1 MVSSEPAGERAART
15 VDPSGST
22 PLRPAA
28 DGRVADQRALQR
40 RALSVSAEPDW
51 FPFLRRAYLFKGLTD
66 DEVRLVGAS
75 CSEEEKESGE
85 VIFVEGSTADRFYIV
100 IEGRVEVWKNYYDP
114 KPDLL
119 AVHGSGRFF
128 GEMALIDE
136 LPRSATVVAKERTR
150 LLSLYR
156 DDFRRLIRERSSIAL
171 SVMTGISYMVRNSNE
186 AYVDDLRKR
195 NAELE
200 RAYAQLKKAHVERL
214 RSERLST
221 LGKFSSLILHDIRNP
236 LSVLKGQLQ
245 LMQMRLGDSEKL
257 AGHIGASL
265 VEVNRLERLAGEF
278 LDYSRGEVRLDMAVT
293 SAPELFAKVE
303 AEIGDRLAASRIT
316 LVKDVRYSEP
326 VILDA
331 ERVARALLN
340 LADNARKAMTRSG
353 GTLTLKSYRDGGN
366 LVLEAADTGEGMG
379 SDVLAHVFEP
389 FYSASGQGGTGLGM
403 LIVKNIVEAHGGA
416 VRLGS
421 KPGVGTRVL
430 LSFPLR
436 S

>member
-1 MVSSEPAGERAART
+1 MVSRPESDVKRAEAPASA
-15 VDPSGST
+15 P
-22 PLRPAA
+22 
-28 DGRVADQRALQR
+28 VAESRGASRALPR
-40 RALSVSAEPDW
+40 RALSISEARGW
-51 FPFLRRAYLFKGLTD
+51 FPFLRRASLFKGLTD
-66 DEVRLVGAS
+66 EEIGLVAAS
-75 CSEEEKESGE
+75 CAEEERGSGD

-100 IEGRVEVWKNYYDP
+100 MDGRVEVWKNYYDP

-136 LPRSATVVAKERTR
+136 LPRSATVVAKEKAR
-150 LLSLYR
+150 LLYLSR
-156 DDFRRLIRERSSIAL
+156 EDFRRLIRERSSIAL

-200 RAYAQLKKAHVERL
+200 RAYAQLKSAHAERL

-236 LSVLKGQLQ
+236 LSILKGQLQ
-245 LMQMRLGDSEKL
+245 LMRMRLGESDKL
-257 AGHIGASL
+257 ERHIAASFA
-265 VEVNRLERLAGEF
+265 EVTRLERLASEF

-293 SAPELFAKVE
+293 RPSELFAKVE
-303 AEIGDRLAASRIT
+303 EAAAERLKNSGIT
-316 LVKDVRYSEP
+316 IERALRYDEP

-331 ERVARALLN
+331 ERVFRALLN
-340 LADNARKAMTRSG
+340 VADNARKAMSHSG
-353 GTLTLKSYRDGGN
+353 GALALKSFRDGDK
-366 LVLEAADTGEGMG
+366 LILETADSGEGM
-379 SDVLAHVFEP
+379 SPEVLAHVFEP
-389 FYSASGQGGTGLGM
+389 FYSASSKGGTGLGM
-403 LIVKNIVEAHGGA
+403 LIVKNIVEAHGGS
-416 VRLGS
+416 VRIGS

-430 LSFPLR
+430 LSFPLH

>member
-1 MVSSEPAGERAART
+1 MVRGNQAGAERGGNAPRAALARDTERAL
-15 VDPSGST
+15 P
-22 PLRPAA
+22 
-28 DGRVADQRALQR
+28 R
-40 RALSVSAEPDW
+40 RALSISEELDW
-51 FPFLRRAYLFKGLTD
+51 FPSLRRAPLFKRLS
-66 DEVRLVGAS
+66 DEDIRLVAE
-75 CSEEEKESGE
+75 CCEEEERDPGD

-136 LPRSATVVAKERTR
+136 LPRSATVVAKERSS

-156 DDFRRLIRERSSIAL
+156 DDFRRLIQERSSIAL
-171 SVMTGISYMVRNSNE
+171 SVMTGISYMVRSSNE
-186 AYVDDLRKR
+186 TYVDDLRKR
-195 NAELE
+195 NTELE
-200 RAYAQLKKAHVERL
+200 RANAKLKSAHAERL

-236 LSVLKGQLQ
+236 LSILKGQLQ
-245 LMQMRLGDSEKL
+245 LMQMRLDDPAKL
-257 AGHIGASL
+257 GGHIAASL
-265 VEVNRLERLAGEF
+265 AEVNRLERLAGEF

-293 SAPELFAKVE
+293 RPSELFAKVE
-303 AEIGDRLAASRIT
+303 ESIGDRLKASGVR
-316 LVKDVRYSEP
+316 LDKDLRYDEP

-331 ERVARALLN
+331 ERVFRALLN
-340 LADNARKAMTRSG
+340 VSDNARKAMSRSG
-353 GTLTLKSYRDGGN
+353 GVLSLKSYRDKDK
-366 LVLEAADTGEGMG
+366 LILEAADTGEGMEPEI
-379 SDVLAHVFEP
+379 LAHVFEP
-389 FYSASGQGGTGLGM
+389 FYSASGKGGTGLGM

>member
-1 MVSSEPAGERAART
+1 M
-15 VDPSGST
+15 DY
-22 PLRPAA
+22 
-28 DGRVADQRALQR
+28 
-40 RALSVSAEPDW
+40 

-66 DEVRLVGAS
+66 DEIRLVAAV
-75 CSEEEKESGE
+75 CAEEERDSGD
-85 VIFVEGSTADRFYIV
+85 VIFVEGSIADRFYIV
-100 IEGRVEVWKNYYDP
+100 MEGWVEVWKNYYDP

-136 LPRSATVVAKERTR
+136 LPRSATVVAKEKTR
-150 LLSLYR
+150 LLYLYR

-186 AYVDDLRKR
+186 AFVDDLRKR

-200 RAYAQLKKAHVERL
+200 RAYAQLKKAHSERL
-214 RSERLST
+214 RTERLST

-236 LSVLKGQLQ
+236 LSILKGQLQ
-245 LMQMRLGDSEKL
+245 LMQMRLGEPEKL
-257 AGHIGASL
+257 AGHIAASL
-265 VEVNRLERLAGEF
+265 AELSRLERLASEF
-278 LDYSRGEVRLDMAVT
+278 LDYSRGEVRLDMVVT
-293 SAPELFAKVE
+293 RPGEIFAKVE
-303 AEIGDRLAASRIT
+303 DAVAERLSKSGIALT
-316 LVKDVRYSEP
+316 KELRYDEP

-331 ERVARALLN
+331 ERVFRALLN
-340 LADNARKAMTRSG
+340 VADNARKAMSRSG
-353 GTLTLKSYRDGGN
+353 GVLTMKSYRDVDK
-366 LVLEAADTGEGMG
+366 LVLETADNGEGM
-379 SDVLAHVFEP
+379 SSEVLAHVFEP

-403 LIVKNIVEAHGGA
+403 LIVKNIVEAHGGT

-421 KPGVGTRVL
+421 KPGIGTRVL

>member
-1 MVSSEPAGERAART
+1 MVNQPESEKRRAGAPASARAAEKR
-15 VDPSGST
+15 DGS
-22 PLRPAA
+22 
-28 DGRVADQRALQR
+28 RALQR
-40 RALSVSAEPDW
+40 RALSISEEQGW
-51 FPFLRRAYLFKGLTD
+51 FPFLRRASLFKDLTD
-66 DEVRLVGAS
+66 EEIRLVAS
-75 CSEEEKESGE
+75 SCAEEERDSGD

-100 IEGRVEVWKNYYDP
+100 MEGRIEVWKNYYDP

-119 AVHGSGRFF
+119 AVHGPGRFF

-150 LLSLYR
+150 LLYLYR

-186 AYVDDLRKR
+186 SYVDDLRRR

-200 RAYAQLKKAHVERL
+200 RAYAQLKSAHSERL

-236 LSVLKGQLQ
+236 LSILKGQLQ
-245 LMQMRLGDSEKL
+245 LMQMRMGEPDKL
-257 AGHIGASL
+257 ERHVAASL
-265 VEVNRLERLAGEF
+265 IEVTRLERLASEF

-293 SAPELFAKVE
+293 RPSELFARVE
-303 AEIGDRLAASRIT
+303 EAIGERLTSAGIT
-316 LVKDVRYSEP
+316 IEKDLRYDEP

-331 ERVARALLN
+331 ERVSRAMFN
-340 LADNARKAMTRSG
+340 VADNALKAMSRSG
-353 GTLTLKSYRDGGN
+353 GVLAFKSFRDGDK
-366 LVLEAADTGEGMG
+366 LILETSDTGEGMG
-379 SDVLAHVFEP
+379 PEALAHVFEP
-389 FYSASGQGGTGLGM
+389 FYSASSKGGTGLGM
-403 LIVKNIVEAHGGA
+403 LIVKNIVEAHGGT

>member
-1 MVSSEPAGERAART
+1 MVSGTPGGGRAAEA
-15 VDPSGST
+15 SGSRAG
-22 PLRPAA
+22 LAAPAVVRS
-28 DGRVADQRALQR
+28 DETRALPR
-40 RALSVSAEPDW
+40 RALSLGATADW
-51 FPFLRRAYLFKGLTD
+51 FPFLRKAYLFKGLTD
-66 DEVRLVGAS
+66 DEVRLVGES
-75 CSEEEKESGE
+75 CAEEEKDPGD

-100 IEGRVEVWKNYYDP
+100 MEGRVEVWKNYYDP

-136 LPRSATVVAKERTR
+136 LPRSATVVAKEKSR
-150 LLSLYR
+150 LLYLYR

-200 RAYAQLKKAHVERL
+200 RAYAQLKKAHSERL

-236 LSVLKGQLQ
+236 LSILKGQLQ
-245 LMQMRLGDSEKL
+245 LMQMRLGDSERL
-257 AGHIGASL
+257 AGHIIASL

-278 LDYSRGEVRLDMAVT
+278 LDYSRGEVRLDMVVT
-293 SAPELFAKVE
+293 TAPDIFAKVE
-303 AEIGDRLAASRIT
+303 EAIEERLAKSGIA
-316 LVKDVRYSEP
+316 LVKDSRYAEP

-331 ERVARALLN
+331 ERVVRALFN
-340 LADNARKAMTRSG
+340 VADNARKAMSRG
-353 GTLTLKSYRDGGN
+353 GTLTFKSYRDGDK
-366 LVLEAADTGEGMG
+366 LVLETADTGEGM
-379 SDVLAHVFEP
+379 SSEVLAHVFEP
-389 FYSASGQGGTGLGM
+389 FYSASGEGGTGLGM
-403 LIVKNIVEAHGGA
+403 LIVKNIVEAHGGT

>member
-1 MVSSEPAGERAART
+1 VVSRPEPGQRRTAAPASARAAE
-15 VDPSGST
+15 GSD
-22 PLRPAA
+22 AA
-28 DGRVADQRALQR
+28 RALQR
-40 RALSVSAEPDW
+40 RALSIGDEEGW
-51 FPFLRRAYLFKGLTD
+51 FPFLRRAPLFKGLTD
-66 DEVRLVGAS
+66 EEIRLVAAS
-75 CSEEEKESGE
+75 CAEEERDAGD
-85 VIFVEGSTADRFYIV
+85 VIFVEGSSADRFYIV
-100 IEGRVEVWKNYYDP
+100 MEGRVEVWKNYYDP

-136 LPRSATVVAKERTR
+136 LPRSATVVAREKS
-150 LLSLYR
+150 LLLYLYR

-200 RAYAQLKKAHVERL
+200 RAYAQLKSAHAERL
-214 RSERLST
+214 RTERLST

-236 LSVLKGQLQ
+236 LSILKGQLQ
-245 LMQMRLGDSEKL
+245 LMEMRLGEPDKL
-257 AGHIGASL
+257 ERHVAASL
-265 VEVNRLERLAGEF
+265 AEVLRLERLAGEF

-293 SAPELFAKVE
+293 RPGELFAKVE
-303 AEIGDRLAASRIT
+303 EAIADRLAGEGIRIE
-316 LVKDVRYSEP
+316 KGIRYDEP

-331 ERVARALLN
+331 ERVFRALLN
-340 LADNARKAMTRSG
+340 VADNARKAMSRSG
-353 GTLTLKSYRDGGN
+353 GVLSLKSSRDGGK
-366 LVLEAADTGEGMG
+366 LILETADTGEGMAP
-379 SDVLAHVFEP
+379 DVLAHVFEP
-389 FYSASGQGGTGLGM
+389 FYSASSKGGTGLGM
-403 LIVKNIVEAHGGA
+403 LIVKNIVEAHGGS

>member
-1 MVSSEPAGERAART
+1 MATRGAE
-15 VDPSGST
+15 GSRDET
-22 PLRPAA
+22 R
-28 DGRVADQRALQR
+28 RALPR
-40 RALSVSAEPDW
+40 RALSLHEELGW
-51 FPFLRRAYLFKGLTD
+51 FPFLRRAYLFKGLSD
-66 DEVRLVGAS
+66 DEIKLVAE
-75 CSEEEKESGE
+75 CCDEEERDPGD

-100 IEGRVEVWKNYYDP
+100 MEGRVEVWKNYYDP

-119 AVHGSGRFF
+119 AIHGCGRFF

-136 LPRSATVVAKERTR
+136 LPRSATVVAKERSK
-150 LLSLYR
+150 LLFLYR

-171 SVMTGISYMVRNSNE
+171 SVMTGISYMVRSSNE
-186 AYVDDLRKR
+186 AFVDDLRKR

-200 RAYAQLKKAHVERL
+200 KAYAQLKSAQAERL
-214 RSERLST
+214 RTERLST

-236 LSVLKGQLQ
+236 LSILKGQLQ
-245 LMQMRLGDSEKL
+245 LMQMRLGEPEKL
-257 AGHIGASL
+257 AGHVAASQA
-265 VEVNRLERLAGEF
+265 EVTRLERLASEF
-278 LDYSRGEVRLDMAVT
+278 LDYSRGEVRLDMVVT
-293 SAPELFAKVE
+293 TPGELLAKVE
-303 AEIGDRLAASRIT
+303 ASVSQRMTQGGVSIQKEL
-316 LVKDVRYSEP
+316 RYDEP

-331 ERVARALLN
+331 ERVHRALVN
-340 LADNARKAMTRSG
+340 VADNARKAMGRSG
-353 GTLTLKSYRDGGN
+353 GTLTLKSYRDGDK
-366 LVLEAADTGEGMG
+366 LILETADNGEGMNAE
-379 SDVLAHVFEP
+379 VLAHVFEP